1 MKTFEE
7 IKAELLAE
15 QHTKTFEL
23 NGEVVE
29 LTDAEF
35 EQSVDDRSKMIL
47 DQETKEAEKLAAKS
61 AAEDKLA
68 ALGLTAE
75 DLKALGL

>member
-1 MKTFEE
+1 MKTLEE

-35 EQSVDDRSKMIL
+35 EQSVDDRGKMIL
-47 DQETKEAEKLAAKS
+47 DQETKEAEKLAAK
-61 AAEDKLA
+61 
-68 ALGLTAE
+68 
-75 DLKALGL
+75 

>member
-1 MKTFEE
+1 MKTLEE
-7 IKAELLAE
+7 ITAELLAE

-29 LTDAEF
+29 LTDEEF
-35 EQSVDDRSKMIL
+35 EQSVDDRAKMIL
-47 DQETKEAEKLAAKS
+47 DQEIKASEILAAKVIAEEKLAS
-61 AAEDKLA
+61 
-68 ALGLTAE
+68 LGLTLG